1 MHSIANGKM
10 LPYPT
15 SSINLRLIMKL
26 LSIMLLAVSLQV
38 TATGLGQIRLAEKKA
53 PLEKVLKSI
62 KNQSGYDLVYDISM
76 LNQQAKP
83 VDIIAKNISVEQAL
97 QLIFEKQDLTYEIV
111 SKIIVVK
118 EKPVVVTLNQV
129 IESLPPPFIVT
140 GKVLNEEGQP
150 LIGATVK
157 LKGGQL
163 ITKTDAN
170 GIYTISLPNSKGV
183 LVFSYVGYTDQE
195 MPVSNKSQI
204 NITLKEIVSSLND
217 VVIVGYGSVKRRDLT
232 GSVASIKS
240 EDIEKSVDLSLNGAV
255 QGRLSGVQV
264 VSTDGAPGAASSL
277 SVRGGSS
284 ISASNEPLYVIDGFP
299 QFGGSNLN
307 INPGDIANI
316 EVLKDASATAIYG
329 SRGANGVVI
338 ITTKKGETGK
348 FTINYDNYISSQQI
362 VKKLDV
368 LDATQYAYS
377 QHLLL
382 SSPSGSGTKLFYKTI
397 IFHLL

>member
-157 LKGGQL
+157 FKGGQL

-195 MPVSNKSQI
+195 MPVSNKSKI
-204 NITLKEIVSSLND
+204 NITLK
-217 VVIVGYGSVKRRDLT
+217 
-232 GSVASIKS
+232 
-240 EDIEKSVDLSLNGAV
+240 
-255 QGRLSGVQV
+255 
-264 VSTDGAPGAASSL
+264 
-277 SVRGGSS
+277 
-284 ISASNEPLYVIDGFP
+284 
-299 QFGGSNLN
+299 
-307 INPGDIANI
+307 
-316 EVLKDASATAIYG
+316 
-329 SRGANGVVI
+329 
-338 ITTKKGETGK
+338 
-348 FTINYDNYISSQQI
+348 
-362 VKKLDV
+362 
-368 LDATQYAYS
+368 
-377 QHLLL
+377 
-382 SSPSGSGTKLFYKTI
+382 
-397 IFHLL
+397 